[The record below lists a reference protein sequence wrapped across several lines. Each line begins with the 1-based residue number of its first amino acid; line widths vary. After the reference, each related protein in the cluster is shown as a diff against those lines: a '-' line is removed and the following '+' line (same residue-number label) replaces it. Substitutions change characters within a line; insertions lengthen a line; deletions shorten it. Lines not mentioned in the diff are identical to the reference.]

1 MEQKNYI
8 PSIVL
13 LYTIPNEINQ
23 NDFKTKILDCINK
36 YEIKIIFYEYN
47 NRLFNDTMKNI
58 VKNIPLLPEIHTEPI
73 KNLIISNLLSILK
86 ESDNLESCI
95 LKFNFLLYQI
105 NYLTNLIYLPS
116 TDTIS
121 IEYITDIKSI
131 FKFIELLKI
140 KCKEITIN
148 NFKNEIYRIMK
159 GLNLKLTNIIH
170 VNQIFDNFN
179 KYRIY
184 DSFYS
189 IIYYILIMYEYDYAV
204 YLSNNSINDNKTKE
218 FLNVYFI

>member
-1 MEQKNYI
+1 M
-8 PSIVL
+8 
-13 LYTIPNEINQ
+13 
-23 NDFKTKILDCINK
+23 
-36 YEIKIIFYEYN
+36 
-47 NRLFNDTMKNI
+47 
-58 VKNIPLLPEIHTEPI
+58 KNIPLLPEIHTEPI

-131 FKFIELLKI
+131 LKFIELLKI